1 MRNTILLLALF
12 CAACSGYSFKPYRM
26 DIQQGNVV
34 TPKMMMQ
41 LRPGMSKAQVRY
53 VMGTPL
59 IVDPFRVNRWDYLYR
74 MEKGGNLIEERHVIL
89 EFDNDKLTRV
99 SGDVIPAGSGGETL
113 PAAGP
118 AKPGSAVAP
127 LPLPSFEQP
136 AAPVPAA
143 EPAAKSE
150 PAPESHAAP
159 APGAEPTAPVEA
171 PKAAPRPEPQAVPSP
186 KATPQAAP
194 IVAPVPK
201 AEPKPEPVKAAPAPV
216 PKTEPQQAPAATPK
230 VEPKPAPKP
239 EAKPQPKPVP
249 KPAEVDLPPEEDPS
263 YFERMLEKIG
273 F

>member
-1 MRNTILLLALF
+1 MRNTIILLALF

-59 IVDPFRVNRWDYLYR
+59 IVDAFRVNRWDYLYR
-74 MEKGGNLIEERHVIL
+74 MEKGGKLIEERHVVL

-99 SGDVIPAGSGGETL
+99 TGDVIPAGSSGET
-113 PAAGP
+113 PP
-118 AKPGSAVAP
+118 PVTPSKPGSAVAP

-136 AAPVPAA
+136 AAPVAVPA
-143 EPAAKSE
+143 EKSE
-150 PAPESHAAP
+150 SSPAPESQAI
-159 APGAEPTAPVEA
+159 PVEA
-171 PKAAPRPEPQAVPSP
+171 PKVEPKPEPQAAPAP
-186 KATPQAAP
+186 KAAP
-194 IVAPVPK
+194 VVVPVPK
-201 AEPKPEPVKAAPAPV
+201 AEPKPEPVKAAPAPKAEPQAVPVVAPV
-216 PKTEPQQAPAATPK
+216 PKA
-230 VEPKPAPKP
+230 EPKPAPKP
-239 EAKPQPKPVP
+239 EAKPGPKPVP
-249 KPAEVDLPPEEDPS
+249 KPVEEDLPPEEDPS

>member
-59 IVDPFRVNRWDYLYR
+59 IVDAFRVNRWDYLYR
-74 MEKGGNLIEERHVIL
+74 MEKGGKLIEERHVVL
-89 EFDNDKLTRV
+89 EFDNDKLARV
-99 SGDVIPAGSGGETL
+99 TGDVIPAGSSGDAL
-113 PAAGP
+113 PAAVP
-118 AKPGSAVAP
+118 VKPGAAVAP

-136 AAPVPAA
+136 AAPATA
-143 EPAAKSE
+143 PAAKPE
-150 PAPESHAAP
+150 PALESQAAP
-159 APGAEPTAPVEA
+159 APMAEPTPPVEA
-171 PKAAPRPEPQAVPSP
+171 PKAAQKPEPQAAPVP
-186 KATPQAAP
+186 KAIPQAAP
-194 IVAPVPK
+194 VVAPVPK
-201 AEPKPEPVKAAPAPV
+201 AEPKPEPAPE
-216 PKTEPQQAPAATPK
+216 PKTESQQAPAPTPK
-230 VEPKPAPKP
+230 AEPKPAPKP

-249 KPAEVDLPPEEDPS
+249 KPVEEDLPPEEDPS

>member
-1 MRNTILLLALF
+1 MRNAILLLALF
-12 CAACSGYSFKPYRM
+12 CTACSGYSFKPYRM

-59 IVDPFRVNRWDYLYR
+59 IVDAFRVNRWDYLYR
-74 MEKGGNLIEERHVIL
+74 MEKGGTLIEERHVVL

-99 SGDVIPAGSGGETL
+99 TGDVIPAGSGGEAL
-113 PAAGP
+113 PAAVP
-118 AKPGSAVAP
+118 AKPGSAIAP

-136 AAPVPAA
+136 AAPEAV
-143 EPAAKSE
+143 PAAKSE
-150 PAPESHAAP
+150 PSPAPESQAI
-159 APGAEPTAPVEA
+159 PVEA
-171 PKAAPRPEPQAVPSP
+171 PKVEPKPEPQAAPVP
-186 KATPQAAP
+186 KAAPQAAP
-194 IVAPVPK
+194 VVAPVPK
-201 AEPKPEPVKAAPAPV
+201 AEPKPEPVMAAPAPV
-216 PKTEPQQAPAATPK
+216 PKTEPQQVPAATPK
-230 VEPKPAPKP
+230 AEPKPAPKP

-249 KPAEVDLPPEEDPS
+249 KPVEEDLPPEEDPS